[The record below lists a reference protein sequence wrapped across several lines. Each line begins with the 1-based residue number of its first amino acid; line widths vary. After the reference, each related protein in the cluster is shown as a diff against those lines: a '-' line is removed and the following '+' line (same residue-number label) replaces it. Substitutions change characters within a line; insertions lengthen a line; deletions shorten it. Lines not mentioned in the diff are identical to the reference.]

1 MRRRN
6 IPASAVFGAGGAFDL
21 AYSALAL
28 FIRASLRSYS
38 CFAASAFSEAV
49 IFLWCVKP

>member
-1 MRRRN
+1 M
-6 IPASAVFGAGGAFDL
+6 SLVVEAGGAFDL

-28 FIRASLRSYS
+28 FIRACLRSYS
-38 CFAASAFSEAV
+38 CFAASAFSVAV